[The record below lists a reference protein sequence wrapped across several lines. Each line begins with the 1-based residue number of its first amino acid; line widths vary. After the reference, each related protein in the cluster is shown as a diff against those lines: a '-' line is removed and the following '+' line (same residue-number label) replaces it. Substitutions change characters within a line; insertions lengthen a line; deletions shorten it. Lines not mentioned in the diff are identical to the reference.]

1 LIDLKTCVYKKIT
14 DGLGCEPVAVLGMNG
29 FACSEM
35 WKKVRF
41 RDVSGSTVSIRIMF
55 SRPYPLQFAGSD
67 LPARARAMLV
77 LTEFAKLLRS
87 LRMGVLFAA
96 V

>member
-1 LIDLKTCVYKKIT
+1 MNTTLLIYPIEKSR
-14 DGLGCEPVAVLGMNG
+14 
-29 FACSEM
+29 CSFK
-35 WKKVRF
+35 WKRAA
-41 RDVSGSTVSIRIMF
+41 
-55 SRPYPLQFAGSD
+55 PFAGSD